1 MRRIGLLVAL
11 LSVLL
16 LVGLGLLVARAL
28 ESVENERAIRHE
40 VLAERVFDEMEE
52 ALTEITE
59 REEARPFLQ
68 YRFFFV
74 PEDQVGANPAL
85 SRSPLSHVPE
95 DDWLLGWFQLDPDGG
110 ITTPFVPED
119 TELAGEVGWSEDAEL
134 DARVA
139 RLTAI
144 AAKLPVKPVDRR
156 PVAETPDLPTR
167 PREEKTVVPESTS
180 RASSVSAA
188 PAPPRA
194 KTKTEAKKPAPQPK
208 QEAKD
213 DVGADELADA
223 GSTGS
228 GGLSTRQSV
237 GSASK
242 SSTSRDPY
250 RIGSLNKGATK
261 RADRQQ
267 RVTKSNAEN
276 LRSYQFPEDNQALLG
291 NEAEL
296 PQVGFEGESGE
307 VVAQV
312 SGSADQWD
320 ASSASAGDGLSGD
333 ADGKGGLGGDGE
345 DGVAD
350 GDGDGGFADG
360 GFADA
365 GGADRDKSAARESVD
380 EFDVDDLDAM
390 AGGEDFADLEEGFE
404 AEDEADGE
412 AVADY
417 RETERVEV
425 ASVERRNR
433 GPQYAPQKRKRRLAR
448 KDTAGAVPPVFGGS
462 APAAD
467 AEPAPEPEAQPAEA
481 VAGKKQAEEQLAQAA
496 EPVTLQERAAEIA
509 KEELSGATGGQAG
522 SAEAGAA
529 AGQGT
534 GQGTGALS
542 TGAASAGAAS
552 AGGRAA
558 GEGGSGGLLGQA
570 KTEKANVADPAPAP
584 PADPA
589 PPQEVEKAPRPV
601 TERTRMERT
610 ASAPE
615 PTAATTEPT
624 EPVDEEVNVEI
635 SPFRGERVDAQTLV
649 LFRTVRIGDIEYV
662 QGLALLLPQLAD
674 WLEEAVLAG
683 SDVKDYLELAWNG
696 GALSRRGPAPDF
708 SFAHTFAEP
717 FTDLA
722 VTSYLSAL
730 PEARGSGRAWI
741 LQLTAALVIVGLLG
755 LVALW
760 RMISVVVHFAERRN
774 NFVAA
779 VSHELKTPL
788 TAIRMYAEML
798 RDGYVLSE
806 DKRGEYY
813 ETMAAESE
821 RLSRLIQNVLELSR
835 LEKGSSAGGDLVTG
849 DVRPVLEEAVRVL
862 ERHAKDRG
870 FSIALEVPDDLP
882 AVRYERD
889 GLLQVLIN
897 LVDNGI
903 KFSKSSDE
911 KVVVVEAIPRGGGV
925 VLQIRDH
932 GPGVPPRQ
940 LGNIFQPFYRGER
953 ELTRRTKGTGIGLA
967 LVKGIVERMGGN
979 VTARNHPDGGFEVRV
994 ALAAA

>member
-28 ESVENERAIRHE
+28 ESVENERAMRHE

-95 DDWLLGWFQLDPDGG
+95 DDWLLGWFQLDPGGG

-119 TELAGEVGWSEDAEL
+119 GELGSSIGWSKDSDLE
-134 DARVA
+134 ARVA
-139 RLTAI
+139 RLKAI
-144 AAKLPVKPVDRR
+144 AAKVPVKPVDRR
-156 PVAETPDLPTR
+156 PVAEAPAKPAEETKQVPT
-167 PREEKTVVPESTS
+167 STG
-180 RASSVSAA
+180 RASSITTA
-188 PAPPRA
+188 PAR
-194 KTKTEAKKPAPQPK
+194 TKAPKKPTPTPK
-208 QEAKD
+208 KD
-213 DVGADELADA
+213 DELVDELADA
-223 GSTGS
+223 GSYGQDRAVGGKMAKSS
-228 GGLSTRQSV
+228 G
-237 GSASK
+237 SK
-242 SSTSRDPY
+242 SSTSTRDPY
-250 RIGSLNKGATK
+250 GIGSLNKGATK

-267 RVTKSNAEN
+267 RVTKSNADN
-276 LRSYQFPEDNQALLG
+276 LRSYQFPEENQALLA
-291 NEAEL
+291 NESDL
-296 PQVGFEGESGE
+296 PQVGFEGETGE

-312 SGSADQWD
+312 AANRDQWD
-320 ASSASAGDGLSGD
+320 ANAGGAGGELMASLDAAGAEAGVD
-333 ADGKGGLGGDGE
+333 ARDKNEELDVLAEELGGDG
-345 DGVAD
+345 DAVA
-350 GDGDGGFADG
+350 
-360 GFADA
+360 
-365 GGADRDKSAARESVD
+365 S
-380 EFDVDDLDAM
+380 
-390 AGGEDFADLEEGFE
+390 GEFADLDVEDLAEE
-404 AEDEADGE
+404 EDERQAE
-412 AVADY
+412 VSVA
-417 RETERVEV
+417 
-425 ASVERRNR
+425 ASR
-433 GPQYAPQKRKRRLAR
+433 PAPDYAPAQRKRRRVAA
-448 KDTAGAVPPVFGGS
+448 KEKAVPPVFGRGPQKAKSQAS
-462 APAAD
+462 APAAEPVPAEAVAAEPVGFD
-467 AEPAPEPEAQPAEA
+467 AERAASTDEPADDVAGADAPVEPATGGLLGGTATLSDGKQESAEAGLGQRAEPVQEKAAELAREELGAVTEQPTAVMDDDGDPEPEPAPEPEPE
-481 VAGKKQAEEQLAQAA
+481 VLD
-496 EPVTLQERAAEIA
+496 ERRVVE
-509 KEELSGATGGQAG
+509 
-522 SAEAGAA
+522 
-529 AGQGT
+529 
-534 GQGTGALS
+534 
-542 TGAASAGAAS
+542 
-552 AGGRAA
+552 R
-558 GEGGSGGLLGQA
+558 
-570 KTEKANVADPAPAP
+570 VAP
-584 PADPA
+584 P
-589 PPQEVEKAPRPV
+589 PP
-601 TERTRMERT
+601 
-610 ASAPE
+610 PE
-615 PTAATTEPT
+615 PQRSAVTAVPQDRDRGNAQGVDAT
-624 EPVDEEVNVEI
+624 VDADEEVDVEI
-635 SPFRGERVDAQTLV
+635 SPFRGQRVDAQTLV

-674 WLEEAVLAG
+674 WLEDAVLDG
-683 SDVKDYLELAWNG
+683 SDVQDFLELAWNG
-696 GALSRRGPAPDF
+696 GLASRRGPAPDF

-722 VTSYLSAL
+722 VTSYLRAL

-755 LVALW
+755 LAALW

-870 FSIALEVPDDLP
+870 FRIALDVPDDLP

-903 KFSKSSDE
+903 KFSKASDE

-932 GPGVPPRQ
+932 GPGVPSKQ

-979 VTARNHPDGGFEVRV
+979 VSARNHPDGGFEVRV